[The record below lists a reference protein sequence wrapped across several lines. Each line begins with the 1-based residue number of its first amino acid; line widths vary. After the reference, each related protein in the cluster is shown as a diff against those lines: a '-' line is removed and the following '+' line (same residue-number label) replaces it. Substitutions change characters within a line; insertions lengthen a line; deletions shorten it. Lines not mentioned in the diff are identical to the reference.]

1 MLGLRG
7 CLSNPVLTP
16 TPTNRRHDDQ
26 GVREP
31 PRPRTMRQR
40 TTRLM
45 TLFSE
50 AKQTNQSAIRPAEP
64 SSTRHTIHPL
74 AMHAFAT
81 APPPFADPLSTLAL
95 PLQGPFVYVLDPSI
109 LHRRTG
115 YAVPAF
121 TNSLLAAWCTAP
133 IRSDPHRTHPI
144 ESDLTGP
151 DRMGPQPTSGA
162 RAAWLPFQSR
172 PHAHANQPST

>member
-1 MLGLRG
+1 MAAFPRI
-7 CLSNPVLTP
+7 LTP

-26 GVREP
+26 NVREP

-81 APPPFADPLSTLAL
+81 APPPIFAGPLHSLSLCMAHSCTYSFIRSSTVVRATRC
-95 PLQGPFVYVLDPSI
+95 PPSRTRCW
-109 LHRRTG
+109 LRGVRR
-115 YAVPAF
+115 P
-121 TNSLLAAWCTAP
+121 SD
-133 IRSDPHRTHPI
+133 SDPHCTHPI

-162 RAAWLPFQSR
+162 RAAWPPSH
-172 PHAHANQPST
+172 PHAHANQPSI

>member
-1 MLGLRG
+1 
-7 CLSNPVLTP
+7 
-16 TPTNRRHDDQ
+16 
-26 GVREP
+26 
-31 PRPRTMRQR
+31 MRQR

-64 SSTRHTIHPL
+64 STTRHTIHPL

-95 PLQGPFVYVLDPSI
+95 PLHGPFVYVLVHSI

-151 DRMGPQPTSGA
+151 DRMGPQPTSVGMLVL
-162 RAAWLPFQSR
+162 RGRLPILTPTPTNRRHDDQNVRER
-172 PHAHANQPST
+172 PRPRTMRQNTPHNS